1 MVNKNLGGTKM
12 GLTIKKANA
21 VEPTAEAKVEAPV
34 AEEAQAPVA
43 QAADVVDETVNSMS
57 DKVAFVAP
65 LGNPLRDDVTSTKG
79 EDGTTKK
86 TITPFIVGYRMK
98 ALADLV
104 VPDCGTTDNFKK
116 NYMDYADINGKKEV
130 KAGETFDLTPFEM
143 AVLASQKEFNK
154 QFTGGDVRAMC
165 CFSRKDF
172 PGGKAKDGAEVTV
185 KEIPRAV
192 LRLAEGSIKD
202 MQYVLVCEK
211 EMQMTEDGKQKRV
224 GKVNPGFEKWAPLCK
239 ATQRT
244 VGGARAAS
252 KGAANAKPTY
262 DPMAAQF
269 MAILRQKGL
278 QQ

>member
-1 MVNKNLGGTKM
+1 M

-21 VEPTAEAKVEAPV
+21 TEPTAEAKVEAPV
-34 AEEAQAPVA
+34 AEEAEAPVA
-43 QAADVVDETVNSMS
+43 QAADVVDDTIGSMS

-79 EDGTTKK
+79 EDGVVNKTT
-86 TITPFIVGYRMK
+86 TPFIVGYRMK

-116 NYMDYADINGKKEV
+116 NYMDFADINGVKEV

-143 AVLASQKEFNK
+143 AVMAARKEFNK
-154 QFTGGDVRAMC
+154 RFTGGEVAAMC
-165 CFSRKDF
+165 CFSKKDF

-211 EMQMTEDGKQKRV
+211 EMQMDADGKQKKV